1 MEYQYQI
8 FNIIA
13 LLASGLNLVLA
24 LIALRYR
31 NRSPEAFY
39 LGLLLMSASIW
50 TGAVGI
56 QMLQET
62 IGAARVWLAIR
73 MAGVVMVPVFWLLF
87 SFQFSGIYIKSFQKL
102 AIGVIPVVAYFLF
115 LTRGGHNV
123 FVRRIHFSEI
133 QGYLIDLRWVM
144 GPLFWIHF
152 AYGYLLIIA
161 GAVII
166 FQKALQLRRLYR
178 KQAAALVVGVLIPLA
193 INFSTYLN
201 LFPNLHVNY
210 DPVGFL
216 LAGLALSFALYRL
229 RLFNLLPVAQRM
241 VVDNMRDGMLVLDM
255 HHRIMDHNP
264 AARYILNA
272 RGEHLIGQSLS
283 EYSHFAEPL
292 LDFMQSTSSGQI
304 EISIGEGESQVVY
317 QVELTPLH
325 REGKK
330 VGKLLILK
338 DITEQQKRERL
349 LWEDASRDHLTG
361 VYNRRYLF
369 EVGNREIQ
377 RAIRHG
383 YPLSLIL
390 FDIDNYKQV
399 NDTFGHLAGD
409 KLLKDVASTCQET
422 IRQEDILARYGGDEF
437 VILSLDADQEGALE
451 LAERIRKKVDHSS
464 IFYEGERL
472 GVTASLGVTS
482 LADDAP
488 KSVPDLIKQADDAL
502 FQAKRG
508 GRNQVCLWKNAAA
521 KQN

>member
-1 MEYQYQI
+1 LEYQYQI

-31 NRSPEAFY
+31 KRSPEAYY
-39 LGLLLMSASIW
+39 LGLLMLSASLW

-73 MAGVVMVPVFWLLF
+73 MVGVVMVPVFWLLF
-87 SFQFSGIYIKSFQKL
+87 SLQFSGIYIKSFQKL
-102 AIGVIPVVAYFLF
+102 AIGVIPVAAYLLF

-133 QGYLIDLRWVM
+133 QGYMIDLRWVL

-161 GAVII
+161 GAVFI

-178 KQAAALVVGVLIPLA
+178 KQAAALVMGGLIPLA
-193 INFSTYLN
+193 INFTTYLN
-201 LFPNLHVNY
+201 LFPKLHVNY

-216 LAGLALSFALYRL
+216 FAGLALSFALFRL

-241 VVDNMRDGMLVLDM
+241 VVNNMRDGMLVFDM
-255 HHRIMDHNP
+255 YHRIMDHNP
-264 AARYILNA
+264 AARHILDA
-272 RGEHLIGQSLS
+272 RGEHLIGKSLS
-283 EYSHFAEPL
+283 EYYPLAEPL

-304 EISIGEGESQVVY
+304 EISVGEGKSQVVY
-317 QVELTPLH
+317 QVELTTLH
-325 REGKK
+325 RERKK
-330 VGKLLILK
+330 IGKLLIMK

-390 FDIDNYKQV
+390 FDIDNFKQV
-399 NDTFGHLAGD
+399 NDSSGHLAGD
-409 KLLKDVASTCQET
+409 KLLIKIANICQET
-422 IRQEDILARYGGDEF
+422 TRQEDILARYGGDEF

-451 LAERIRKKVDHSS
+451 LAERIRKKVTQSTTL
-464 IFYEGERL
+464 YQGEEL

-502 FQAKRG
+502 YQAKRG

-521 KQN
+521 KHS